1 MNPNIPETHRKRIV
15 IIGGGFGGLK
25 LADRL
30 RKSDFQ
36 IVLLDRTNYHQF
48 QPLLYQVAT
57 AGLNPGSIA
66 FPFRKDFRH
75 YPDFHFR
82 MATVTRIFPEDDKIE
97 TSIGSL
103 SYDFLVIATGTTT
116 NYYGLKNI
124 EAHAMAMKSVTEAIA
139 LRNDLLS
146 KFEKAL
152 TITDPSERQQL
163 LNFVVVGGGATG
175 VEISGALAEMKRYV
189 LQKDY
194 PDLSTD
200 VLNIY
205 LVEGTSKLLGN
216 MSEQASHKALE
227 FLQKMGVKVMLNMK
241 VTDYQEGSVLLADG
255 TRIPTQTVIWVSG
268 IKAAYPEGLPATAI
282 GKGGRILT
290 DEYNRVKDAP
300 HIFAIGDVALQPENR
315 FPNGHPQVA
324 QVAIQQGQLLATNLQ
339 RLSRG
344 EVLAPFHYRDLGT
357 LATIGRNKAVAD
369 LPHLKTQGFLAWVLW
384 MTVHL
389 RSILGVRNRL
399 EILLNWMWNY
409 LTYDQAIRLIFTVHP
424 LGNEKDGGGPNGI
437 A

>member
-152 TITDPSERQQL
+152 TITDP
-163 LNFVVVGGGATG
+163 
-175 VEISGALAEMKRYV
+175 
-189 LQKDY
+189 
-194 PDLSTD
+194 
-200 VLNIY
+200 
-205 LVEGTSKLLGN
+205 
-216 MSEQASHKALE
+216 
-227 FLQKMGVKVMLNMK
+227 
-241 VTDYQEGSVLLADG
+241 
-255 TRIPTQTVIWVSG
+255 
-268 IKAAYPEGLPATAI
+268 
-282 GKGGRILT
+282 
-290 DEYNRVKDAP
+290 
-300 HIFAIGDVALQPENR
+300 
-315 FPNGHPQVA
+315 
-324 QVAIQQGQLLATNLQ
+324 
-339 RLSRG
+339 
-344 EVLAPFHYRDLGT
+344 
-357 LATIGRNKAVAD
+357 
-369 LPHLKTQGFLAWVLW
+369 
-384 MTVHL
+384 
-389 RSILGVRNRL
+389 
-399 EILLNWMWNY
+399 
-409 LTYDQAIRLIFTVHP
+409 
-424 LGNEKDGGGPNGI
+424 
-437 A
+437 